1 MESNGHVSVP
11 LRTGKKMKKRKEL
24 DALVANSV
32 TKRSCGPKRATAGG
46 GISSQDQ
53 LLSESTD
60 DQEYWVAGATKR
72 PRARIARR
80 RACGT
85 LFRACCAVLMFAC
98 VVATTTVLWL
108 FIDVREQITAL
119 RSELDQGI
127 FVEITTFLIV
137 TISSIDK
144 LSNPFQTFLV

>member
-32 TKRSCGPKRATAGG
+32 TKRSCAPKRAPGG

-80 RACGT
+80 RACST
-85 LFRACCAVLMFAC
+85 MFRACSAILMFAC

-127 FVEITTFLIV
+127 IIY
-137 TISSIDK
+137 
-144 LSNPFQTFLV
+144 